1 MEEKEIREVF
11 KEFLEWVK
19 ARPGKF
25 YNEEYRETKDGYVIK
40 LTTDYAVAT
49 VAIHFLNFTI
59 MEYRIDMNDSQDAA
73 FYLHFEF
80 RDLQHAQ
87 ELFGEMLESLAEL
100 KNKTKKKILLCCSC
114 GLTTSFFMMKLN
126 EVSELMELDWEFSAM
141 SVNDIYANA
150 DDKDA
155 ILVAPQIG
163 YERDK
168 IATVLS
174 DKIVIRV
181 PAQVFASYDA
191 MQMLKML
198 QQEFDAKVEEEKKR
212 YEFNPH
218 DEHNGTDLIISIFT
232 FANRTQISYRVYE
245 GEEILADKQII
256 KRHYSFYDVE
266 DIISSLLSI
275 YEEVDTIRIVS
286 PGEIVDGHLTYTPT
300 NINDLDVVGI
310 IKEKYN
316 RKAIL
321 INATNAM
328 VLGYSILEDYHE
340 DCVFYYDQSQAV
352 WGTFGVMA
360 NGAVL
365 EGKNNITGQNMDQM
379 MRIMTFDENPYTM
392 TRTPEG
398 HTKLVGRYMTGLIN
412 FVGPQRIVVYASM
425 VYDVNELKKE
435 ISHFVD
441 DNYMP
446 EIIKID
452 SVRRYLFTGA
462 LNYKQ

>member
-1 MEEKEIREVF
+1 
-11 KEFLEWVK
+11 
-19 ARPGKF
+19 
-25 YNEEYRETKDGYVIK
+25 
-40 LTTDYAVAT
+40 
-49 VAIHFLNFTI
+49 
-59 MEYRIDMNDSQDAA
+59 
-73 FYLHFEF
+73 
-80 RDLQHAQ
+80 
-87 ELFGEMLESLAEL
+87 
-100 KNKTKKKILLCCSC
+100 
-114 GLTTSFFMMKLN
+114 
-126 EVSELMELDWEFSAM
+126 
-141 SVNDIYANA
+141 NDIYANA